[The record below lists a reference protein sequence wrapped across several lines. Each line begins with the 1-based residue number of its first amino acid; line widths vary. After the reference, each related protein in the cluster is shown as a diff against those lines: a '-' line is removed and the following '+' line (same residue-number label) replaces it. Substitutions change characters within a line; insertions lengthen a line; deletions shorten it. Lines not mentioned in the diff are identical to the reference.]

1 MESERRDRSSV
12 KMTGAEAAEGS
23 LLPCGVDESCG
34 LSSVEGLRHG
44 EKGTALGR

>member
-12 KMTGAEAAEGS
+12 KMTGAEGS
-23 LLPCGVDESCG
+23 LLPCGVDESYG

-44 EKGTALGR
+44 DKGTALGG